1 MNIIEYADRDM
12 LALDLAGRLAS
23 ELNEALHHED
33 RVSLVVPGG
42 TSPGPVFDD
51 LCGAEVAWDR
61 VHVALSD
68 ERWVPETS
76 DRSNT
81 RLIKD
86 RLLTGPAA
94 AAHLVPL
101 YADGDIETQL
111 PKLAAGIDVLRP
123 ITVLL
128 LGMGTDMHTASIFP
142 EADNLNLALHL
153 MPKSGSNACT
163 WCARTPRDPACACVG
178 RGDQQTHPNFW
189 R

>member
-23 ELNEALHHED
+23 ELNEALHHND

-61 VHVALSD
+61 VDVALSD

-86 RLLTGPAA
+86 RLLMGSAAAVCISVPMPNNNTVMGRKTSMPAA
-94 AAHLVPL
+94 NFGNCASISPSA
-101 YADGDIETQL
+101 Y
-111 PKLAAGIDVLRP
+111 
-123 ITVLL
+123 
-128 LGMGTDMHTASIFP
+128 MGT
-142 EADNLNLALHL
+142 
-153 MPKSGSNACT
+153 K
-163 WCARTPRDPACACVG
+163 
-178 RGDQQTHPNFW
+178 
-189 R
+189 